1 MAQGL
6 YSYPGVLAPRL
17 GVYTQRRGVNPDTVY
32 IEFVPQ
38 SQPVSNAGTVI
49 MSYEG
54 DELSVVNCTIDAGRR
69 TYSGNGWLQSVVLA
83 DRRELWKYVVPING
97 HYNET
102 DGTGARVTDTEKTL
116 RELMELLLDACGETN
131 NDVTAVDN
139 TVYPEVD
146 WQCVEPRLALQ
157 ELCKTWGYDVVLGFD
172 DDPVTIVQMG
182 VGLELPASTD
192 SKMMVSDEI
201 DATIQPQYIRVCF
214 GPSVAQARF
223 ELEAVGFDTDGDFKI
238 FDDLSYKPTAGWGEV
253 DPWSLEQARSS
264 MTDEEWWVA
273 SNSMYMI
280 YRVKQ
285 FSDGDLLLPDGGS
298 TTLDDIKQVLPLDSR
313 LLSTANVFDVLQREQ
328 AKLYGIMYRE
338 PDEEA
343 QPPEEEHTDIDDELQ
358 VQWQWIDQGR
368 GLLRFEKP
376 MWQVVTREFQP
387 ASLYVEAT
395 FRIRDNT
402 NHQFWNYI
410 KDIEFDPQGYGYAT
424 VNYPQARAE
433 TIVAY
438 TTGHE
443 ADTGNNTTNE
453 SELDTLAASIAVAT
467 AGRFAQLQSGVSIF
481 NRPRF
486 ELRLDGAISEVTHV
500 MSCGDNATH
509 PGSYSIGA
517 RNMEYD
523 RTLLSQVEREAISSS
538 IGRLAESA
546 ASAAIAGRRLKGND

>member
-17 GVYTQRRGVNPDTVY
+17 GVYTQRRGINPDTVY
-32 IEFVPQ
+32 VEFVPQ
-38 SQPVSNAGTVI
+38 SQPVSNAGNVI
-49 MSYEG
+49 MSYAGE
-54 DELSVVNCTIDAGRR
+54 ELTIANCTIDAGRR

-102 DGTGARVTDTEKTL
+102 DSTGARVTDTEKTL
-116 RELMELLLDACGETN
+116 RELMELLLDACGETD

-146 WQCVEPRLALQ
+146 WQCEEPRLALQ

-172 DDPVTIVQMG
+172 DDPVTIVQ
-182 VGLELPASTD
+182 VGTGKELPASTD

-214 GPSVAQARF
+214 GESVAQARF
-223 ELEAVGFDTDGDFKI
+223 ELEAVGLDTDGEFKA
-238 FDDLSYKPTAGWGEV
+238 FADLSYIPSAGWGRV
-253 DPWSLEQARSS
+253 DPWSLEQARAS
-264 MTDEEWWVA
+264 MTDEEWWAA
-273 SNSMYMI
+273 SNSMYI
-280 YRVKQ
+280 IFRVKQ

-298 TTLDDIKQVLPLDSR
+298 TTLDKISQTFPLDSR
-313 LLSTANVFDVLQREQ
+313 LLTTVEAGGVLQRDQ
-328 AKLYGIMYRE
+328 AKLYGVMYRE
-338 PDEEA
+338 PDAEA

-368 GLLRFEKP
+368 GLIRFDEP
-376 MWQVVTREFQP
+376 MWQVALQQFEP
-387 ASLYVEAT
+387 ASLYLEAT

-402 NHQFWNYI
+402 NFQFWNYV
-410 KDIEFDPQGYGYAT
+410 KDVEFDPQGYGYAN
-424 VNYPQARAE
+424 VKYPQARAE
-433 TIVAY
+433 TVVAY
-438 TTGHE
+438 LPGHE
-443 ADTGNNTTNE
+443 ADTGNNTTNQA
-453 SELDTLAASIAVAT
+453 ELDALAASIAGAT
-467 AGRFAQLQSGVSIF
+467 SGRFAQLQSGVSIF

-486 ELRLDGAISEVTHV
+486 ELRVDGAISEITHV

-509 PGSYSIGA
+509 PGSYTIGA

-538 IGRLAESA
+538 IGRLATKA
-546 ASAAIAGRRLKGND
+546 AAVAIAGRRLKGND